1 MIARKLEFSFKFFK
15 RIHLSFYCWPYRCMP
30 FNIVD
35 RSNMLIE
42 RCANSIWDEY
52 STAIGRFASMITNFS
67 SVYVC
72 SISQRDDGWKCVCS
86 YQICPSTLHPLIV
99 LKAPGTF
106 ALRGSSLLLLPLPGH
121 LLFFI
126 LFNKYHYWHSNFQQL
141 CQFYPKIVHIVLATW
156 LKLILKINFP
166 CNTCHLWSSDFRL
179 NWFLSKCWTQ
189 CWPHLWFT

>member
-1 MIARKLEFSFKFFK
+1 MIEATCWLRGVQTVFEMSTVQQLEGLLLWLPIFP
-15 RIHLSFYCWPYRCMP
+15 L
-30 FNIVD
+30 
-35 RSNMLIE
+35 
-42 RCANSIWDEY
+42 
-52 STAIGRFASMITNFS
+52 
-67 SVYVC
+67 VYVC

-106 ALRGSSLLLLPLPGH
+106 ALRGSSLLLLPLLGH

>member
-1 MIARKLEFSFKFFK
+1 MIACKLEFSFKLFK

-35 RSNMLIE
+35 RSNTLIE

-67 SVYVC
+67 SCLHVFHFSKGWWMKMCMELSNLSQHFTSFDCLKSSWCIC
-72 SISQRDDGWKCVCS
+72 SKSVIS
-86 YQICPSTLHPLIV
+86 STP
-99 LKAPGTF
+99 
-106 ALRGSSLLLLPLPGH
+106 PLPGH

-126 LFNKYHYWHSNFQQL
+126 LFNKYHYWHSYFQQL
-141 CQFYPKIVHIVLATW
+141 WQFYPKIVHIVLATW

-166 CNTCHLWSSDFRL
+166 CNSYHLWGSDFRL